1 VNAIGD
7 KKDVQF
13 AGKDL
18 RSFRTSPNNLHGA
31 SYDELDS
38 SPSSPMMSSTSTS
51 SSSISTSCS
60 VERTEPWDFLISHPF
75 CHYISSLRAGMRA
88 LKLK

>member
-1 VNAIGD
+1 MSYDRAEFASSKFVNAIGD

-31 SYDELDS
+31 SYDEFISFVDNDVVDLDDKYEL
-38 SPSSPMMSSTSTS
+38 
-51 SSSISTSCS
+51 
-60 VERTEPWDFLISHPF
+60 VGQF
-75 CHYISSLRAGMRA
+75 GG
-88 LKLK
+88 KN

>member
-1 VNAIGD
+1 MSYDRAEFASSKFVNAIGD

-18 RSFRTSPNNLHGA
+18 RSFRTSPYNLHGA
-31 SYDELDS
+31 SYDEYQ
-38 SPSSPMMSSTSTS
+38 
-51 SSSISTSCS
+51 CS

-75 CHYISSLRAGMRA
+75 CHVCQYIGSLRADMRA
-88 LKLK
+88 VKFW